1 MGRIIDGKKI
11 SFEIRKNLAFEV
23 RELMSKGIHPS
34 LSTILVGDD
43 PASELYIKMKTRA
56 CGDIGIKS
64 KNFHLPA
71 DAKESE
77 LLQLIDEQ
85 NRDPAVH
92 GILVQLPLP
101 EHIDRNNIF
110 NRISPIKDVDG
121 MNPVNIGNLLMGNE
135 VLVSCTPKGIIRI
148 FEYEGIDLKGRE
160 IVIISH
166 SVLIG
171 KPLAMLLLNRNATVT
186 ICHVHTKNLKKHTKN
201 AEILIVAAGVPN
213 LISGDM
219 LGDNAIVID
228 VGINRVNGKIVGDVD
243 FEDVRDKVSLIT
255 PVPGGV
261 GPMTITMLLE
271 NTIIAAKMSFF
282 G

>member
-11 SFEIRKNLAFEV
+11 SLEIRKNLAFEV

-56 CGDIGIKS
+56 CEDMGIKS

-71 DAKESE
+71 DTKESE

-110 NRISPIKDVDG
+110 NRG
-121 MNPVNIGNLLMGNE
+121 YLL
-135 VLVSCTPKGIIRI
+135 
-148 FEYEGIDLKGRE
+148 
-160 IVIISH
+160 
-166 SVLIG
+166 
-171 KPLAMLLLNRNATVT
+171 
-186 ICHVHTKNLKKHTKN
+186 
-201 AEILIVAAGVPN
+201 
-213 LISGDM
+213 
-219 LGDNAIVID
+219 
-228 VGINRVNGKIVGDVD
+228 
-243 FEDVRDKVSLIT
+243 
-255 PVPGGV
+255 
-261 GPMTITMLLE
+261 
-271 NTIIAAKMSFF
+271 
-282 G
+282 

>member
-1 MGRIIDGKKI
+1 
-11 SFEIRKNLAFEV
+11 
-23 RELMSKGIHPS
+23 
-34 LSTILVGDD
+34 
-43 PASELYIKMKTRA
+43 
-56 CGDIGIKS
+56 
-64 KNFHLPA
+64 
-71 DAKESE
+71 
-77 LLQLIDEQ
+77 
-85 NRDPAVH
+85 
-92 GILVQLPLP
+92 
-101 EHIDRNNIF
+101 
-110 NRISPIKDVDG
+110 
-121 MNPVNIGNLLMGNE
+121 MGNE

>member
-11 SFEIRKNLAFEV
+11 SLEIRKNLAFEV

-43 PASELYIKMKTRA
+43 PASKLYIKMKTKA
-56 CGDIGIKS
+56 CEDIGIKS

-71 DAKESE
+71 DTKENE

-85 NRDPAVH
+85 NRDPSVH

-101 EHIDRNNIF
+101 KHIDRNNIF
-110 NRISPIKDVDG
+110 NRISPTKDVDG

-148 FEYEGIDLKGRE
+148 FEHEGIDLKGRE

-219 LGDNAIVID
+219 LRDNAIVID
-228 VGINRVNGKIVGDVD
+228 VGINRVDGKIVGDVD
-243 FEDVRDKVSLIT
+243 FEDVMDKVSLIT

>member
-11 SFEIRKNLAFEV
+11 SLEIRKNLAFEV

-56 CGDIGIKS
+56 CEDMGIKS

-71 DAKESE
+71 DTKESE

-121 MNPVNIGNLLMGNE
+121 INPVNIGNLLMGNE